1 MPSTPTTTI
10 KSPTPNPA
18 QKKNYAAP
26 TLLLSSF
33 VHNIGRTK
41 NIVTTLKKGISV
53 THYTSMENN
62 DIVYL
67 IAFITYIVLCFVRC
81 K

>member
-1 MPSTPTTTI
+1 MPSTPTATI

-18 QKKNYAAP
+18 QKKNYAAAP

-41 NIVTTLKKGISV
+41 TLSQ
-53 THYTSMENN
+53 H
-62 DIVYL
+62 
-67 IAFITYIVLCFVRC
+67 
-81 K
+81 

>member
-10 KSPTPNPA
+10 KSPTPNPAEIQPDPA

-41 NIVTTLKKGISV
+41 TLSQ
-53 THYTSMENN
+53 H
-62 DIVYL
+62 
-67 IAFITYIVLCFVRC
+67 
-81 K
+81 